1 MKAFAP
7 GSIGNVGPG
16 FDVLGL
22 AVDGIGDTVSVELTE
37 GPARVDEVT
46 GFDAE
51 LVPRDPAR
59 NTAAIAAI
67 AWLRAHGDERNP
79 IVRLHKGLP
88 MAGGMGGS
96 AASSVAGAYAAK
108 LERTIGSAGGADARP
123 KGREALQ
130 LSHEASTDVIP
141 SVSEEPG
148 RAGGTK
154 HMPSATQ
161 PPGFLATLGMTR
173 TEQVSLK
180 ATDIIAAAL
189 EAESLVSGRHLDNLA
204 ASALG
209 GLTISRSVDPIDVIA
224 VRVLAPWWIA
234 LVTPDAK
241 IETKAARAMLPEL
254 WPRIEWVQQMANTV
268 ALAHAFASG
277 DGELLAR
284 ALDDR
289 YAEPIR
295 AALIPHYY
303 DIKRAAVIA
312 GAFGCAISGSGPTMF
327 AVCEDEDVARRAC
340 DAMQNASG
348 GVRLVHVGPIATE
361 GVRRA

>member
-22 AVDGIGDTVSVELTE
+22 AVDGIGDTVSVELTD
-37 GPARVDEVT
+37 GPARVYEIT
-46 GFDAE
+46 GLDAE
-51 LVPRDPAR
+51 LVPRDASR
-59 NTAAIAAI
+59 NTAVVAAI

-79 IVRLHKGLP
+79 IVRIHKGLP

-108 LERTIGSAGGADARP
+108 LEKTIGSAGGADAEAP
-123 KGREALQ
+123 HVSRERLTAV
-130 LSHEASTDVIP
+130 SASDD
-141 SVSEEPG
+141 
-148 RAGGTK
+148 R
-154 HMPSATQ
+154 Q
-161 PPGFLATLGMTR
+161 
-173 TEQVSLK
+173 
-180 ATDIIAAAL
+180 DIIAAAL

-224 VRVLAPWWIA
+224 VKVLAPWWIA

-241 IETKAARAMLPEL
+241 IQTKAARAMLPEL
-254 WPRIEWVQQMANTV
+254 WPRVEWVQQMANTV